1 MAAPVE
7 QLRVVEFYSGVGGMH
22 YALILSEIP
31 STVVAAVD
39 INEVANKVYKHNFPD
54 INLLQRN
61 IQSVSL
67 KDFIKWDADV
77 FLMSPPCQPFTRVG
91 LKGDKSDPRT
101 SSFLYLLQTLP
112 QLTKK
117 PGYILVENVKGFES
131 SDTRNELVDVLKKCH
146 YSYKDSQSETAL
158 LLLAK
163 QQPLIFKET
172 TLTNEEKDLLNH
184 QILSENVCCH
194 SNLDKNNLQEVES
207 TPGRTDTSDISDRS
221 KSEAD
226 IQNTSES
233 MSISNLE
240 SQRDIGSKTEDK
252 ISPKERNIKEYLEAL
267 SQESFED
274 YAVPDKTLLRFGR
287 VMESFEEDER
297 TCCFTK
303 AYGHYVEG
311 TGSFLQHNNSL
322 TKQWAFEDRLDS
334 NVTLLRL
341 QQLSL
346 RYFTPREVAN
356 FHCFPKE
363 FRHIITGWG
372 GASYDQD
379 VSHAD
384 PNPKNLYRNYEVNY
398 NGDVSDIILM
408 AEGCQLNI
416 QKCPLRLNYCNI
428 VIVDG
433 NGDHDLNVIL
443 KEIVPFLT

>member
-31 STVVAAVD
+31 FTVVAAVD

-67 KDFIKWDADV
+67 KDFTKWDADV

-131 SDTRNELVDVLKKCH
+131 SDTRNELIDVLKKCNF
-146 YSYKDSQSETAL
+146 SYKEFL
-158 LLLAK
+158 LSPTDLGVPNQRLRYFLLAK
-163 QQPLIFKET
+163 HQPLIFKET
-172 TLTNEEKDLLNH
+172 TLTNEEKTLLNH

-194 SNLDKNNLQEVES
+194 SNQDKNNLQEVES
-207 TPGRTDTSDISDRS
+207 TPGRTDTSDIDATSEP
-221 KSEAD
+221 EAD

-233 MSISNLE
+233 MSMSNLE
-240 SQRDIGSKTEDK
+240 SQRDIGIKTEDK

-274 YAVPDKTLLRFGR
+274 FDVPDKTLLRFGR
-287 VMESFEEDER
+287 VMDIVREEDER

-311 TGSFLQHNNSL
+311 TGSFLQRNNSL

-341 QQLSL
+341 QHLGL

-363 FRHIITGWG
+363 FSFPSELSRKQQYRALGNSLNAHV
-372 GASYDQD
+372 
-379 VSHAD
+379 VSV
-384 PNPKNLYRNYEVNY
+384 L
-398 NGDVSDIILM
+398 
-408 AEGCQLNI
+408 
-416 QKCPLRLNYCNI
+416 LRYL
-428 VIVDG
+428 V
-433 NGDHDLNVIL
+433 
-443 KEIVPFLT
+443 K

>member
-1 MAAPVE
+1 M
-7 QLRVVEFYSGVGGMH
+7 LHKVV
-22 YALILSEIP
+22 SEIP

-101 SSFLYLLQTLP
+101 SSFFIYSKLYLRGLHSLNRFIQEYQRVLSELLRKAENP
-112 QLTKK
+112 ELTKK

-146 YSYKDSQSETAL
+146 YSYKIPAEYDIRHLIWCILYFVTSQEFL
-158 LLLAK
+158 LSPTDLGVPNQRLRYFLLAK

-172 TLTNEEKDLLNH
+172 TLTNEENTLLNH
-184 QILSENVCCH
+184 QILSENVCCQ
-194 SNLDKNNLQEVES
+194 SNQDTNNLKEVGS
-207 TPGRTDTSDISDRS
+207 TPGRTDTSDSDATRR
-221 KSEAD
+221 SEAD

-233 MSISNLE
+233 MSMSNLE
-240 SQRDIGSKTEDK
+240 YQRDIGCKMDISL
-252 ISPKERNIKEYLEAL
+252 SPKERNIKEYLEAL

-274 YAVPDKTLLRFGR
+274 YAIPDKTLLRFGR
-287 VMESFEEDER
+287 VMDIVRDEEER

-311 TGSFLQHNNSL
+311 TGSFLQRNNSL
-322 TKQWAFEDRLDS
+322 KKKWAFEDRLDS

-341 QQLSL
+341 QQLGL

-363 FRHIITGWG
+363 FRHIMVWWG
-372 GASYDQD
+372 LASYDQD

-384 PNPKNLYRNYEVNY
+384 PNPKNLYRNY
-398 NGDVSDIILM
+398 
-408 AEGCQLNI
+408 
-416 QKCPLRLNYCNI
+416 
-428 VIVDG
+428 
-433 NGDHDLNVIL
+433 
-443 KEIVPFLT
+443 

>member
-1 MAAPVE
+1 
-7 QLRVVEFYSGVGGMH
+7 
-22 YALILSEIP
+22 
-31 STVVAAVD
+31 
-39 INEVANKVYKHNFPD
+39 
-54 INLLQRN
+54 
-61 IQSVSL
+61 SVSL

-146 YSYKDSQSETAL
+146 YSYKEFL
-158 LLLAK
+158 LSPTDLGVPNQRLRYFLLAK

-172 TLTNEEKDLLNH
+172 TLTNEENTLLNH
-184 QILSENVCCH
+184 QILSENICCH

-207 TPGRTDTSDISDRS
+207 TPGRTDTSDINDRS

-240 SQRDIGSKTEDK
+240 SQRDIVSKTDNS

-267 SQESFED
+267 SQESSED

-287 VMESFEEDER
+287 VMDIVREEDER

-303 AYGHYVEG
+303 AYGHYVED
-311 TGSFLQHNNSL
+311 TGSFLQRNHSL
-322 TKQWAFEDRLDS
+322 TIQKNRFEQIIKEKWAFEDRLDS

-341 QQLSL
+341 QQLGL

-363 FRHIITGWG
+363 FSSSLHPGNISLKRSRGSSALMGSTTCNEIPRLLGTHLNHG
-372 GASYDQD
+372 
-379 VSHAD
+379 
-384 PNPKNLYRNYEVNY
+384 PC
-398 NGDVSDIILM
+398 DI
-408 AEGCQLNI
+408 
-416 QKCPLRLNYCNI
+416 
-428 VIVDG
+428 
-433 NGDHDLNVIL
+433 
-443 KEIVPFLT
+443 

>member
-91 LKGDKSDPRT
+91 LKGDKTDPRT

-146 YSYKDSQSETAL
+146 YSYKEFL
-158 LLLAK
+158 LSPTDLGVPNQRLRYFLLAK

-172 TLTNEEKDLLNH
+172 TLTNEENTLLNH

-207 TPGRTDTSDISDRS
+207 TPGRTDTSDINDRS

-226 IQNTSES
+226 IQNTSKS

-274 YAVPDKTLLRFGR
+274 YAVPDKTLLRFER
-287 VMESFEEDER
+287 VMDIVREEDER

-363 FRHIITGWG
+363 FSFPSELSPKQQYRVLGNSLNAHV
-372 GASYDQD
+372 
-379 VSHAD
+379 VSV
-384 PNPKNLYRNYEVNY
+384 L
-398 NGDVSDIILM
+398 
-408 AEGCQLNI
+408 
-416 QKCPLRLNYCNI
+416 LRYL
-428 VIVDG
+428 V
-433 NGDHDLNVIL
+433 
-443 KEIVPFLT
+443 K

>member
-91 LKGDKSDPRT
+91 LKGDKTDPRT

-146 YSYKDSQSETAL
+146 FSYKEFL
-158 LLLAK
+158 LSPTDLGVPNQRLRYFLLAK
-163 QQPLIFKET
+163 HQPLMFKET
-172 TLTNEEKDLLNH
+172 TLTNEEKTLLNH

-274 YAVPDKTLLRFGR
+274 YVVPDKTLLRFGR
-287 VMESFEEDER
+287 VMDIVREEDER

-311 TGSFLQHNNSL
+311 TGSFLQRNNAL

-341 QQLSL
+341 QQLGL
-346 RYFTPREVAN
+346 RYFTPRGVAN

-363 FRHIITGWG
+363 FSFPSELSRKQQYRVLGNSLNAHV
-372 GASYDQD
+372 
-379 VSHAD
+379 VSV
-384 PNPKNLYRNYEVNY
+384 L
-398 NGDVSDIILM
+398 
-408 AEGCQLNI
+408 
-416 QKCPLRLNYCNI
+416 LRLESSQ
-428 VIVDG
+428 VDIF
-433 NGDHDLNVIL
+433 DSR
-443 KEIVPFLT
+443 